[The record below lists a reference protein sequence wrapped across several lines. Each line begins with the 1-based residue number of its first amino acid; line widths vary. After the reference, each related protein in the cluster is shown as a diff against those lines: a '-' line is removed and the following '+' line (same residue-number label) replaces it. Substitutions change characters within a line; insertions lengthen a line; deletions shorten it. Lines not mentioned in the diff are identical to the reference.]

1 MKFIVAT
8 FLTLIS
14 AVSASVTSLTPD
26 NFDSATAGKSVFIKF
41 FAPWCGHCKAMA
53 GDWEKLAMDYQS
65 STEALIA
72 EVDCTNDVNQSI
84 CTENGV
90 QGFPTLKYGNPAA
103 LEDYEGGRDYESLKS
118 FAQDNLKPT
127 CSPFHLDLCQGEEKE
142 KIESFFAMSE
152 ADLKAKIEAVDEI
165 VKKSEEEFEKEVE
178 KLQDMYMKMMEEHEK
193 KLQEEKNNA
202 NYKLIKAVV
211 AFKKTQESDGEL

>member
-1 MKFIVAT
+1 
-8 FLTLIS
+8 
-14 AVSASVTSLTPD
+14 
-26 NFDSATAGKSVFIKF
+26 
-41 FAPWCGHCKAMA
+41 MA

-178 KLQDMYMKMMEEHEK
+178 KLQDMYMKMMEEHEN